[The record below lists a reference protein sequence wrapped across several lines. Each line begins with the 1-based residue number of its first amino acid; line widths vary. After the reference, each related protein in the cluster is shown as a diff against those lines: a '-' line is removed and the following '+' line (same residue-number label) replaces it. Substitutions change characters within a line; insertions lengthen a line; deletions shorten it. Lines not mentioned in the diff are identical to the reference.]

1 MSKSDLTAR
10 QLAALM
16 DIVTI
21 ARSRQSRTA
30 QALRQDALTL
40 GLKPADVD
48 AALDFWKEDL
58 RRRYPDARDL
68 VAAHDERGKAVQI
81 AVDHPGCPSPSGQG

>member
-1 MSKSDLTAR
+1 MSDSDLTAS

-40 GLKPADVD
+40 GLKPGDVD

-68 VAAHDERGKAVQI
+68 VAAHDERGKAVPTAADQL
-81 AVDHPGCPSPSGQG
+81 GCLSPSRQG